1 MYKAGMSTLKP
12 TEVADLEE
20 FLEMNV
26 PGRGGYVLDF
36 SKTQYADFL
45 RRACGVEVL
54 TERYAVRGDSMAKR
68 LRTFWD
74 IESDATVGMLLGELI
89 TYASRNSENWAAGRH
104 QLADR
109 CRTIAERMASSSVN
123 MDSLIQQIDLRN
135 AAQLRM
141 TIERMQRTIESDPSL
156 AIGSAKELIESC
168 CRTVLKERGVDLRHY
183 VHMHELVDQ
192 ALRAVPL
199 VPRDIERM
207 WKGEESVHRI
217 ADSLASLAH
226 GLTDL
231 RNGYGTGHGRDA
243 QAKPLTARH
252 ARLAVSAAA
261 AMVTFML
268 EEE

>member
-1 MYKAGMSTLKP
+1 MYKASMGNLKP
-12 TEVADLEE
+12 TEVTDLEE

-26 PGRGGYVLDF
+26 PGRIGYVLDF
-36 SKTQYADFL
+36 SKAQYADFI
-45 RRACGVEVL
+45 RRACSVEVL

-74 IESDATVGMLLGELI
+74 IESDAAVALLLSELI
-89 TYASRNSENWAAGRH
+89 TYASRNTANWTERRH
-104 QLADR
+104 QLAER
-109 CRTIAERMASSSVN
+109 CRAIVARLTGSSVN
-123 MDSLIQQIDLRN
+123 LDSLIQQIDLRN
-135 AAQLRM
+135 ATQLRM
-141 TIERMQRTIESDPSL
+141 TIERMQSTIDSDPSL

-168 CRTVLKERGVDLRHY
+168 CRTVLKERGIDLKHY

-207 WKGEESVHRI
+207 RKGEESVQRI
-217 ADSLASLAH
+217 AESLASLAH

-243 QAKPLTARH
+243 HAKPLTARH

-268 EEE
+268 EED